1 MTAFRRH
8 RLDNILQTSGCFK
21 YLFTKATP
29 LNVLLMLGEWGTK
42 FQPTDPSSLLSQSNA
57 KSLLRCSA
65 SCNLNRQCRTFDYD
79 SSSLLCR
86 LFNDDLSTSN
96 LVSSVQTQRIGSVT
110 VPTRAFN
117 NYGQPCSKC
126 VADRY
131 LTCSS
136 FGTCECPL
144 GSCWNGAQCDKRN
157 NFNAS
162 ASSIISNWCIQ
173 PVFDI
178 FWPFDGNTRDS
189 KNNYTSVSSAGI
201 SYNTSYWGVGLAINL
216 VRASAQY
223 VKIPSGQILFY
234 SSSFTI
240 ETWIYP
246 IGFTTTDYAIFGQ
259 CEANITNKCMYFLVR
274 NYKLTCGFGA
284 NGTSGATSL
293 SMNKWSHVACVYSFK
308 TQTLQVYLNG
318 ILDGSRSSFSFQ
330 GSSGDTTIGVTY
342 AIPPGSNYFNGYLD
356 LMQFV
361 STAKNASDILR
372 DATLM
377 AYYSFDTS
385 LTADN
390 TLNGINTTT
399 SGSPS
404 LVPGRVNQAIQ
415 VNPSA
420 YIYTNYSS
428 FPPLGVS
435 NQSHTYSLWVK
446 PTSSYAVS
454 TILFIIAETGWCV
467 SVIAMTASGHIVLN
481 SFADHLISVLGPIIP
496 LNIWTHVG
504 VTYSSSNGFKLY
516 INGIFYS
523 TSGAFNYVAA
533 GTSLYASIGNDL
545 GLGIYCISGSSS
557 GFTGCIDE
565 FFLYSREL
573 TASEILAAA
582 NP

>member
-1 MTAFRRH
+1 
-8 RLDNILQTSGCFK
+8 
-21 YLFTKATP
+21 
-29 LNVLLMLGEWGTK
+29 
-42 FQPTDPSSLLSQSNA
+42 
-57 KSLLRCSA
+57 
-65 SCNLNRQCRTFDYD
+65 
-79 SSSLLCR
+79 
-86 LFNDDLSTSN
+86 
-96 LVSSVQTQRIGSVT
+96 
-110 VPTRAFN
+110 
-117 NYGQPCSKC
+117 
-126 VADRY
+126 
-131 LTCSS
+131 
-136 FGTCECPL
+136 
-144 GSCWNGAQCDKRN
+144 
-157 NFNAS
+157 
-162 ASSIISNWCIQ
+162 
-173 PVFDI
+173 
-178 FWPFDGNTRDS
+178 
-189 KNNYTSVSSAGI
+189 
-201 SYNTSYWGVGLAINL
+201 
-216 VRASAQY
+216 
-223 VKIPSGQILFY
+223 
-234 SSSFTI
+234 
-240 ETWIYP
+240 
-246 IGFTTTDYAIFGQ
+246 
-259 CEANITNKCMYFLVR
+259 MYFLVR